1 MDAKYTRN
9 QKIDNYLAKATII
22 VNIIL
27 MVSKMLAAYLSN
39 SLSVISSV
47 VDSAMDLTSGAI
59 IWFTIKAIEKTDKY
73 KYPIGKNR

>member
-1 MDAKYTRN
+1 
-9 QKIDNYLAKATII
+9 
-22 VNIIL
+22 
-27 MVSKMLAAYLSN
+27 MLAAYLSN